1 MEDNPDS
8 LESAQQRDDAPKVLQ
23 QGSSHPGWI
32 MRRVVLDMV
41 LACIFVRIRR
51 QEERQP
57 RRAPTKK
64 SANQEERQP
73 RRAPTK
79 KSANQYH
86 RMLCSID
93 ALSVLGN
100 S

>member
-8 LESAQQRDDAPKVLQ
+8 LESAQQRDDAPKVFQ
-23 QGSSHPGWI
+23 QGF
-32 MRRVVLDMV
+32 
-41 LACIFVRIRR
+41 A
-51 QEERQP
+51 
-57 RRAPTKK
+57 AKK

-79 KSANQYH
+79 KSAHQYH

-93 ALSVLGN
+93 ALSVFGN